1 MKKVNNKQVAQAWA
15 NGQMATNHGDTFSTN
30 GHKLYS
36 YSKLI
41 GITLPDNSKV
51 LFEYTSKGGHFLSMT
66 TSTKHISPARSFAT
80 MVLTPDIKES
90 LMRVH
95 NII

>member
-1 MKKVNNKQVAQAWA
+1 MKRVNNKQVAKAWA
-15 NGQMATNHGDTFSTN
+15 LGQIATNHGNTFSTN

-51 LFEYTSKGGHFLSMT
+51 LFEYTTKGGHFLSMT